1 MAFIIFLFV
10 FSKGKLPITI
20 DVIYTLSFL
29 LVLAIPTCVNFYV
42 LIPRLLQKEH
52 YIYYATSFIVN
63 LIFFAFLSSLLLE
76 PLLDILFNNYFFI
89 SYLSEFNIFLV
100 FTIFLTATTL
110 IKLAEDW
117 FHFNTIE
124 NNALKQ
130 KNLKIET
137 ELKALRSQINPHFL
151 FNSLNVIY
159 ALALEKKEGT
169 VEAIVQLSDILRYV
183 IYDANTERV
192 SLKEELDLLKNYIAF
207 QSHRT
212 KTAVT
217 TLNIEIEDDTFK
229 IYPMLL
235 LPLIENSYKHSIYDD
250 EASHA
255 ITIKIWQSGLDF
267 NFSITNAKSETK
279 NQHNKDRSGVGIQ
292 NIKTNLDLVYPGR
305 YDFEINET
313 SKIFQVNLA
322 LKNEN

>member
-1 MAFIIFLFV
+1 M
-10 FSKGKLPITI
+10 
-20 DVIYTLSFL
+20 
-29 LVLAIPTCVNFYV
+29 
-42 LIPRLLQKEH
+42 
-52 YIYYATSFIVN
+52 
-63 LIFFAFLSSLLLE
+63 
-76 PLLDILFNNYFFI
+76 
-89 SYLSEFNIFLV
+89 
-100 FTIFLTATTL
+100 